1 METAQRVSIAD
12 LKEVDIFAGLPD
24 KDLEEIAKYCS
35 IHSYRA
41 GEYAA
46 VQGKSTESLMIMNG
60 GKAAVEMWV
69 DIPRDNYTITIANLT
84 KGRVCAWSAV
94 VPPNVLTASI
104 KCIEN
109 TPMITIPR
117 DDFER
122 ILAAKPAL
130 SATVMRKLAGVIS
143 SRLRDSNTQLT
154 NLCAEILKEGMKHR
168 E

>member
-1 METAQRVSIAD
+1 METAQHVSIAD
-12 LKEVDIFAGLPD
+12 LKEVDIFAELSD
-24 KDLEEIAKYCS
+24 EDLEEISKYCS
-35 IHSYRA
+35 LRSYRA

-46 VQGKSTESLMIMNG
+46 VQGKSTELLMIMNG

-69 DIPRDNYTITIANLT
+69 EVPRDNYTITIATLT
-84 KGRVCAWSAV
+84 KGRVCAWSAL

-109 TPMITIPR
+109 TPMITIHR
-117 DDFER
+117 EDFER
-122 ILAAKPAL
+122 ILAAKPTLA
-130 SATVMRKLAGVIS
+130 AAVMRKLAGVIS

-154 NLCAEILKEGMKHR
+154 NLSAEILKEGMKHR